1 MKRLVVACAM
11 LAFFITL
18 PSTPFLVPEPRDPR
32 GGKKGGLELPVPK
45 PAEVYV
51 LFTALVV
58 SFAGSGLSQEIA
70 ALTMRVETTNTR
82 IDVYTESLNKQVA
95 AIDKKTDDI
104 KATIDKQV
112 AAIDK
117 KTDDIKATIDKQV
130 AAIDKKTDEIR
141 ERSDLTSVAAVAAF
155 ALAAGIV
162 VAPVLQDK

>member
-18 PSTPFLVPEPRDPR
+18 PSTPFLVPEPRDPQ
-32 GGKKGGLELPVPK
+32 GGKKGGLELPVTE
-45 PAEVYV
+45 PAEVYG

-117 KTDDIKATIDKQV
+117 KTD
-130 AAIDKKTDEIR
+130 EIR
-141 ERSDLTSVAAVAAF
+141 ERSDLTSVAVVAAF
-155 ALAAGIV
+155 ALAAGIGCTRV
-162 VAPVLQDK
+162 SGQVTNEG

>member
-1 MKRLVVACAM
+1 MRRLVVACAM

-18 PSTPFLVPEPRDPR
+18 PSTPFLVPEPRDPQ
-32 GGKKGGLELPVPK
+32 GGKKGGLELPAPK
-45 PAEVYV
+45 PAEVYC

-117 KTDDIKATIDKQV
+117 KTD
-130 AAIDKKTDEIR
+130 EIR
-141 ERSDLTSVAAVAAF
+141 ERSDLTSVAVVAAF
-155 ALAAGIV
+155 ALAAGTV
-162 VAPVLQDK
+162 VAPVFQDK